1 MEYTV
6 YFQVETYYK
15 GEPKIECGFINAD
28 TLAEAARRLEDY
40 FKSELAAITRLEI
53 LDASL
58 VLMTPAMAAQVLEYN
73 F

>member
-28 TLAEAARRLEDY
+28 TLAEAARHLQYALPPE
-40 FKSELAAITRLEI
+40 SQ
-53 LDASL
+53 
-58 VLMTPAMAAQVLEYN
+58 PP
-73 F
+73 